1 MILTTTPSIEG
12 RTILEYRGVVFG
24 EVISGVNFI
33 RDFKASI
40 RETHGV
46 DVQTEDGEVIRLQP
60 SAEDV
65 LHSVVT
71 PDDLMTQQEL
81 CRKVMETAEAYLQ
94 HKGGGLHLPYAN
106 RRIEIAKQ
114 VRELGRQGVNMKS
127 ADLED
132 ARINERETMEEF
144 TRRYGGRKEYEAQW
158 KQDRPAA
165 QPL

>member
-1 MILTTTPSIEG
+1 MQTA
-12 RTILEYRGVVFG
+12 LEKYAEYQKGLINRIHFAK
-24 EVISGVNFI
+24 EHLN
-33 RDFKASI
+33 DFKASI

-106 RRIEIAKQ
+106 RRIEIARQ

-127 ADLED
+127 TDLED